1 MRRPAASLIGFCLL
15 TNLSHAQQQNIL
27 NNGGFESRPVPI
39 KFLKKTGGTLDR
51 LGWVIRNTNLN
62 LRRIPP

>member
-1 MRRPAASLIGFCLL
+1 LPI
-15 TNLSHAQQQNIL
+15 
-27 NNGGFESRPVPI
+27 RPVPI

>member
-1 MRRPAASLIGFCLL
+1 VKAPRGRLPI
-15 TNLSHAQQQNIL
+15 
-27 NNGGFESRPVPI
+27 RPVPI